1 MTLPAGAPLWP
12 DPDAPPSLAPRL
24 HLAHEIINSLEGSV
38 ALPTKEA
45 RRFRKIAVSLKTIAR
60 LTDSDLGWLLR
71 VSDEYF
77 ESARYDGVWPHR
89 EDMVE
94 LARLAAGYWRDLE
107 QRESQDSLL
116 AEFDQAGWFEQIP
129 WQLPERL
136 RWFLLYQIFG
146 CQRQEIQAEYP
157 AAAKLSDVAL
167 KKAIEAEADL
177 CGIPI
182 RSGERGPRQP
192 RKNT

>member
-1 MTLPAGAPLWP
+1 MSDREKPDNTASSLP
-12 DPDAPPSLAPRL
+12 PRL

-71 VSDEYF
+71 VRDEYF

-94 LARLAAGYWRDLE
+94 LASLARSGRDLE

-129 WQLPERL
+129 WQVPERL
-136 RWFLLYQIFG
+136 RWFLLYQFFG
-146 CQRQEIQAEYP
+146 CQRQEIQGQYP

>member
-24 HLAHEIINSLEGSV
+24 HLAHEIINSLDGSV

-71 VSDEYF
+71 VRDEYF

-94 LARLAAGYWRDLE
+94 LARLAASCLAKSP
-107 QRESQDSLL
+107 RESQ
-116 AEFDQAGWFEQIP
+116 ARWFEQIP
-129 WQLPERL
+129 
-136 RWFLLYQIFG
+136 
-146 CQRQEIQAEYP
+146 
-157 AAAKLSDVAL
+157 
-167 KKAIEAEADL
+167 
-177 CGIPI
+177 
-182 RSGERGPRQP
+182 
-192 RKNT
+192 